1 MLVAWLLAADTD
13 VSLSTTERW
22 NMSENYYNSSLTG
35 ENIEA
40 TLLGAVRGDA
50 TQNKGDTWKA
60 KARQNIGAVSL
71 AEAEEGLNLGT
82 AAVADIDSTLAVSG
96 DAADAKATGDAIGEL
111 KSNTATLKY
120 SNATVIPANSDLNDY
135 IVPGN
140 YRVTTVNSRTLANA
154 PEQSGARI
162 FVLTRLGTT
171 TFNQIW
177 LSEQSL
183 YVRGYTSGTWQAWR
197 NATQLTDATLTEP
210 GVPADSKTVGT
221 NSLITRTF
229 LSSGD
234 DCNNLNIG
242 AYFKDG
248 NVEVLNGVDSS
259 MAVVVCFTPDSR
271 PYGKVQL
278 WINCGYKKI
287 YFRAAGARS
296 GGSTRWSDWKQL
308 ATMSDIVS
316 IDDTLS
322 ISGEAADAAKVG
334 EHLNKADIYDGFIFR
349 LSENPDPI
357 PVGASHISY
366 AQLISMWDSL
376 MDDVNYLAEKTY
388 HQGNNFEDTV
398 TKTKVGESTTTD
410 SITTGYDIF
419 QYVFEPRNPEFTV
432 FLTSGCDGDE
442 YEAYW
447 SLYRFMRTLY
457 FEGYK
462 YPNLR
467 NLRHRVRFVCVPAY
481 NPWGVDNGVRNCP
494 LGFQTLA
501 NLNQSVTVGSTTYPA
516 FTSKECQAIRDCLDG
531 LQESYGTINLW
542 VDIHTDPYSVTH
554 DWKKGF
560 YGYAPTGS
568 PINKVLYGLTIDF
581 DNLIKAETGSD
592 TDFTIYNSSAGSTSG
607 MPGYGTGRGIPTALI
622 ETTIGEFYDAVG
634 STSRIVS
641 GSAQTM
647 KYAQEWY
654 WNVIANMI
662 CAL

>member
-1 MLVAWLLAADTD
+1 MADKRIDQLTAATSLGDSDLLVVEQSSAAKK
-13 VSLSTTERW
+13 
-22 NMSENYYNSSLTG
+22 
-35 ENIEA
+35 A
-40 TLLGAVRGDA
+40 TGAVVSNYINSKFGLSGMASDISTLQTTVAGKQDA
-50 TQNKGDTWKA
+50 LTLPLPIAQGGTNATTAGN
-60 KARQNIGAVSL
+60 ARVNLG
-71 AEAEEGLNLGT
+71 LGT
-82 AAVADIDSTLAVSG
+82 AAVANIDSTLSVSG
-96 DAADAKATGDAIGEL
+96 AA
-111 KSNTATLKY
+111 
-120 SNATVIPANSDLNDY
+120 
-135 IVPGN
+135 
-140 YRVTTVNSRTLANA
+140 
-154 PEQSGARI
+154 
-162 FVLTRLGTT
+162 
-171 TFNQIW
+171 
-177 LSEQSL
+177 
-183 YVRGYTSGTWQAWR
+183 
-197 NATQLTDATLTEP
+197 
-210 GVPADSKTVGT
+210 ADSKTVGT
-221 NSLITRTF
+221 NSLITRTS

-248 NVEVLNGVDSS
+248 GVTVLNGVDGS

-271 PYGKVQL
+271 PYGKAQL
-278 WINCGYKKI
+278 WINCRYKKI
-287 YFRAAGARS
+287 YFRTAASRS
-296 GGSTRWSDWKQL
+296 GGSTVWSDWKQL

-322 ISGEAADAAKVG
+322 IPGDAADAAKVGEHLKKVG

-388 HQGNNFEDTV
+388 HQGNNFKDTV

-447 SLYRFMRTLY
+447 SLYRFMHTLY

-494 LGFQTLA
+494 LGFQTLD

-542 VDIHTDPYSVTH
+542 VDIHTDPFSVTY

-592 TDFTIYNSSAGSTSG
+592 TDFTIYNTSAGSTSG